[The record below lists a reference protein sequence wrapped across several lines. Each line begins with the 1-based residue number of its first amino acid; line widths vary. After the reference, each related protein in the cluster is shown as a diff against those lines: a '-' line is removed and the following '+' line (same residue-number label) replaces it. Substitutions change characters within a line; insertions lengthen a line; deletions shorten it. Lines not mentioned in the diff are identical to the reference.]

1 MNIASLAT
9 KFSLAAMLLAVGA
22 FGIVAGLSIDSSSL
36 SGQHDPGPRALPL
49 GMSVALLVCG
59 AIELLLAWRSSSVGR
74 ILRERTSS
82 RDSTPTST
90 GSHGRLVVTIAT
102 LIAYVAAVSLLG
114 FQLATLL
121 FAAAG
126 LWCLGARWWSAIGVA
141 VALVVVV
148 RLVFVDRL
156 HVQLPG
162 GLFDIAF

>member
-102 LIAYVAAVSLLG
+102 L
-114 FQLATLL
+114 L